1 MTAAVP
7 PAAHGQCPICRSLE
21 DGLGY
26 APLAKRKLLP
36 ADFTFVCNDHIE
48 LAKGWHHMPDRE
60 KTRIEREA
68 LAEAANLTGDYFD
81 RIGKTDLA
89 TFTEDEF
96 HTTFAVFLEHY
107 GKAVSQRVS
116 SGTAP
121 F

>member
-1 MTAAVP
+1 
-7 PAAHGQCPICRSLE
+7 
-21 DGLGY
+21 
-26 APLAKRKLLP
+26 
-36 ADFTFVCNDHIE
+36 
-48 LAKGWHHMPDRE
+48 MPDRE

-89 TFTEDEF
+89 SFTEAEF

-107 GKAVSQRVS
+107 GKAVSRMV
-116 SGTAP
+116 GAHMAP